1 MFTTLAPR
9 PQSPAVPQLTERTPP
24 VPRGMFAG
32 GKSIANLAR
41 ARPSELQAAQES
53 GAPLP
58 LALNTQA
65 MASANDNRAAM
76 VNPLQR
82 PAPLGA
88 AGREP
93 FDYDRALQALAG
105 DQTGPKK
112 WQRIVGAIADTLTG
126 SPLLTETFAR
136 QDQARAQRMQQAQAQ
151 IMDWQHGDYTA
162 QREADLRASAPFT
175 VGRDRVQFDP
185 ATGSSSV
192 VYDGPEDFQLYAQ
205 DLGFEPGSEDYFQAV
220 EDYVLRSGGPSAHGR
235 DLELDDRRT
244 SNDSRLESLRYGNR
258 VGLEGLRQRNR
269 VSLRQTPPARTGGEA
284 RGRTARPTATDG
296 SGNKMEWN
304 GSAWVPVR

>member
-9 PQSPAVPQLTERTPP
+9 PQTAALPLDRPAPL
-24 VPRGMFAG
+24 PRGLFAG

-41 ARPSELQAAQES
+41 ARPSETQAAQAN
-53 GAPLP
+53 GTPPP

-65 MASANDNRAAM
+65 PMGVSDQRAALL
-76 VNPLQR
+76 NPSQDQ

-88 AGREP
+88 TSRQP
-93 FDYDRALQALAG
+93 FDYQQALDLLAG
-105 DQTGPKK
+105 DQSGPKR

-126 SPLLTETFAR
+126 RPLLSQAFAER
-136 QDQARAQRMQQAQAQ
+136 DRARAQRMQQAQAQ
-151 IMDWQHGDYTA
+151 IMDWQHGDYAA
-162 QREADLRASAPFT
+162 QRDADLRASAPFT

-192 VYDGPEDFQLYAQ
+192 IYDGPEDFQLYAQ
-205 DLGFEPGSEDYFQAV
+205 DLGLEPGSEDYFRAV

-235 DLELDDRRT
+235 DLELDDHRT
-244 SNDSRLESLRYGNR
+244 ANDSELETLRYGNR

-269 VSLRQTPPARTGGEA
+269 VSLRQTPPARTPGASRGGA
-284 RGRTARPTATDG
+284 VRPTATDG
-296 SGNKMEWN
+296 SGNKVQWN